1 MGPPSVRKRAR
12 LAAVPD
18 ADWPLDGPLDLALTL
33 RPLVRGQGDRTIRI
47 AGGRAW
53 LSLRTGIGP
62 AVLGLR
68 VDGDRLVGEAW
79 GPGASAAL
87 ERAPRLAGI
96 GRRWTAATP
105 LPDDV
110 HPLIARLARRHP
122 GVRIA
127 RTEAVMDAL
136 VPAILEQKV
145 TGAEARRAWHA
156 LVRRHGEPAP
166 GPAELG
172 LRLSPPAAALAALPY
187 HAYHPFGVEMRRAQ
201 TVRRVASR
209 ADAFE
214 AIVDLP
220 LADARTRLLAVP
232 GVGPWTAAEVGV
244 RALGDEDAVSVGDF
258 HLSHLVGFALAGERR
273 ADDARMLELLE
284 PYAGHRA
291 LVVRLLELGAP
302 WPEARGPR
310 MSPRGIEGI

>member
-1 MGPPSVRKRAR
+1 MGPLSVRNRAR

-18 ADWPLDGPLDLALTL
+18 AAWPLDGPLDLIRTL
-33 RPLVRGQGDRTIRI
+33 MPLVRGQGDRTIRI
-47 AGGRAW
+47 AGGTVW
-53 LSLRTGIGP
+53 LSLRTPHGP
-62 AVLGLR
+62 AVLSLR
-68 VDGDRLVGEAW
+68 VAADRLVAQAW
-79 GPGASAAL
+79 GPGADDAV

-96 GRRWTAATP
+96 GRTWAGAVPLTADA
-105 LPDDV
+105 
-110 HPLIARLARRHP
+110 HPLVGQLARRYP

-145 TGAEARRAWHA
+145 TGTEARRAWHG
-156 LVRRHGEPAP
+156 LVRQHGEAAP

-172 LRLSPPAAALAALPY
+172 LRLTPPASVLAALPY

-209 ADAFE
+209 AASFE
-214 AIVDLP
+214 AIVGVS
-220 LADARTRLLAVP
+220 LADARQRLLAVP
-232 GVGPWTAAEVGV
+232 GVGAWTAAEVGV

-258 HLSHLVGFALAGERR
+258 HLSHLVGWALAHEAR

-291 LVVRLLELGAP
+291 LVIRLLELGAP
-302 WPEARGPR
+302 APARRGPR
-310 MSPRGIEGI
+310 LSPRGIEGI